1 MYCDQCGAKLK
12 TVTTMPYDGYKQIVV
27 RYKKCF
33 NCGRRYRTIEVKEK
47 DGETWL
53 VRKQRKEET

>member
-1 MYCDQCGAKLK
+1 MYCDECGAKLK
-12 TVTTMPYDGYKQIVV
+12 TVTTMPYDGYKQVVV

-47 DGETWL
+47 DGET
-53 VRKQRKEET
+53 